1 MMRPLPLPIPE
12 PPAWRLDWGALDERF
27 DWVRAMRGCPQDPAY
42 HGEGDVLVHVRMVCE
57 ALAGMEAWRE
67 LPATERKIL
76 FAAALVHDV
85 AKPSCTR
92 HEDGRITS
100 RGHSPRG
107 AIDGRR
113 ILWDLGADFAVR
125 EQVCALVRYHQTP
138 FHLIERADA
147 QRRAFLISQTAR
159 CDLLAMLARAD
170 ALGRQCSDQSSIL
183 EHVALFEEFC
193 REQECLLTPRRFP
206 SARSRF
212 LYFRSEDRDP
222 DYLAYDDSRC
232 EVTLL
237 SGLPGSGKDTWIA
250 RHLNSVPVVSL
261 DAIRGTLGAAPTGE
275 QGAILQAAREEA
287 RTLLRQAS
295 DFAWNATNLS
305 RDIRRQLVDLLT
317 GYSARIRIVY
327 VEAEPAKLF
336 QQNRNRD
343 AAVIVFGIPEAK
355 TSDRAPSAVS
365 VLRPRLERPKK
376 GSTLTIY

>member
-1 MMRPLPLPIPE
+1 MH
-12 PPAWRLDWGALDERF
+12 
-27 DWVRAMRGCPQDPAY
+27 GCPQDPAY
-42 HGEGDVLVHVRMVCE
+42 HQEGDVWVHVRMVCE
-57 ALAGMEAWRE
+57 ALVGMEAWRS
-67 LPATERKIL
+67 LPAIERENL
-76 FAAALVHDV
+76 FAAALLHDV

-107 AIDGRR
+107 AIDARR
-113 ILWDLGADFAVR
+113 ILWDLGVDFAVR

-159 CDLLAMLARAD
+159 CDLLATLARAD

-183 EHVALFEEFC
+183 EHVALFEEYC

-250 RHLNSVPVVSL
+250 QHLNSVPVVSL
-261 DAIRGTLGAAPTGE
+261 DAIRKTLGAEPTGN
-275 QGAILQAAREEA
+275 QGAVIQAAREQA
-287 RTLLRQAS
+287 RALLR
-295 DFAWNATNLS
+295 DGRGFAWNATNLS
-305 RDIRRQLVDLLT
+305 RDVRRQLVDLFT
-317 GYSARIRIVY
+317 GYGARVRIVY
-327 VEAEPAKLF
+327 VEVGPDRLF
-336 QQNRNRD
+336 QQNRNRH
-343 AAVIVFGIPEAK
+343 AALPEEA
-355 TSDRAPSAVS
+355 
-365 VLRPRLERPKK
+365 LERLMERWEVPDPTEADGVEWWVNGQR
-376 GSTLTIY
+376 GSK